1 MSALNNPMAVFK
13 LLPKTN
19 CRECGERTCLAFA
32 ASVFKGSRS
41 LEECPYLDGDII
53 ARHGGRSAKKPDI
66 EQGMDEAIKALQAK
80 IAGADLAVAADRA
93 GGEYR
98 NGRLTV
104 RTLGKPF
111 SVDDQ
116 GRLFADIH
124 IHGWIAIPV
133 IRYIL
138 EGAGRP
144 VSGRWVP
151 LRELKGGQ
159 DWYRLFEQRCEKP
172 LKRVADVYT
181 DLFEDMIHL
190 FSGKQVENHYAS
202 DIALVLHPLPKVPL
216 LICYWRPEE
225 VMASS
230 LNLFFDDTAADNLP
244 IDALYGLAAGL
255 VRMFERISQRH
266 GVLTRTAQG

>member
-1 MSALNNPMAVFK
+1 MSALNNPMAIFK

-41 LEECPYLDGDII
+41 LEECPYLAGDII
-53 ARHGGRSAKKPDI
+53 ARHGGKNAEKPDI

-80 IAGADLAVAADRA
+80 IAAADLAAAADRA

-124 IHGWIAIPV
+124 IHRWIAIPV
-133 IRYIL
+133 MRYIL

-144 VSGRWVP
+144 VAGRWVP

-190 FSGKQVENHYAS
+190 FSGKPVEKHYAS

-225 VMASS
+225 GMASS
-230 LNLFFDDTAADNLP
+230 LNVFFDDTAADNLP
-244 IDALYGLAAGL
+244 IDALYGLVAGL
-255 VRMFERISQRH
+255 VRMFEKISQRH

>member
-1 MSALNNPMAVFK
+1 MPELNNPMAIFK

-19 CRECGERTCLAFA
+19 CRECGEKTCLAFA
-32 ASVFKGSRS
+32 AAVFQGRRPPAD
-41 LEECPYLDGDII
+41 CPYLERSVVETLERP
-53 ARHGGRSAKKPDI
+53 AKGRDI
-66 EQGMDEAIKALQAK
+66 EQSMDEAVKALQAK
-80 IAGADLAVAADRA
+80 IAAVDLAAAAFRA

-98 NGRLTV
+98 DGRLTV

-111 SVDDQ
+111 SVDRQ

-133 IRYIL
+133 MRYIL
-138 EGAGRP
+138 EGAGKP

-151 LRELKGGQ
+151 MRELKGGQ
-159 DWYRLFEQRCEKP
+159 DWYRLFEQRCEKA

-190 FSGKQVENHYAS
+190 FSGKPVENHYAS

-216 LICYWRPEE
+216 LICYWRPDEGL
-225 VMASS
+225 AST
-230 LNLFFDDTAADNLP
+230 LNIFFDDTAADNLP
-244 IDALYGLAAGL
+244 IDALYALVAGL
-255 VRMFERISQRH
+255 VRMFEKISQRH
-266 GVLTRTAQG
+266 GV